1 MSKVSKI
8 VFLIGSRSNTA
19 VGFGKKVND
28 YISAFNDIQTESVD
42 IDNLSI
48 QEVEELFK
56 SRNRSHFVPLLSL
69 RVGLYQLNN

>member
-19 VGFGKKVND
+19 ADFGKRVND
-28 YISAFNDIQTESVD
+28 YISAFNDIPIESVD

-56 SRNRSHFVPLLSL
+56 SRNWSHFEPL
-69 RVGLYQLNN
+69 V